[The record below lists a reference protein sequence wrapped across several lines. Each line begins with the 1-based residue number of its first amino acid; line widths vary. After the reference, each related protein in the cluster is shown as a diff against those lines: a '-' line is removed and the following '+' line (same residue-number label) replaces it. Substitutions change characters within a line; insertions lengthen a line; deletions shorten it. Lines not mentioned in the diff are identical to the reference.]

1 MKSEGELGGGTQRA
15 QPAGSVCLWWDTAAA
30 GARRTGPARLGL
42 SLSLLGTE
50 GWAGALRGLRAELG
64 RSHAGSGLARSGQ
77 RSAAI
82 PAAAKALPARRGPTA
97 GP

>member
-1 MKSEGELGGGTQRA
+1 MESEGGLGGGTQRA
-15 QPAGSVCLWWDTAAA
+15 QPAGSVCVWWDTEP
-30 GARRTGPARLGL
+30 GGQGRLGLSL

-64 RSHAGSGLARSGQ
+64 RSHTGSGLARSGQ
-77 RSAAI
+77 SCAAI
-82 PAAAKALPARRGPTA
+82 PATTKALPARRGPTA